1 MLQVGEEKYT
11 PELSRKYYDKIIT
24 YQDDRRNSQ
33 NFYRRLF
40 YMAKKE
46 NKYSE
51 YGIATQAIHTGTD
64 YDAETGAV
72 RRPLHMANS
81 YKLPDDLSKVN
92 YSSTDLLMYS
102 RNGNANQHWLEEK
115 IAALHE
121 ADDAIVLASGVGALH
136 ALFWTLLKTG
146 DRVVYPKVS
155 YMAVYRMFHEL
166 FNNKFGVET
175 VMVDMTDLEE
185 VKAAITPGTRLV
197 HIETPDNPTNGVTDI
212 EAIVK
217 IAHENGALVS
227 VDNTFASPLNQ
238 KPLEYG
244 ADFVVEALTKF
255 INGHGDAQGGAI
267 ISNDLETMD
276 RIRYEAQVNVGA
288 VISPFNAWQIF
299 RGSVTFP
306 LRMQRINDSSQKI
319 AEWLE
324 QRENV
329 TFVSYP
335 GLPSNPGHE
344 LAKRQMKNGYG
355 GVISFGINA
364 DDKAVERFCAA
375 LKVVTFAVSL
385 GHDESLIFPQPSYDE
400 RINLYP
406 EKFRKGFIRFSVG
419 LEEPEDIISDLDQAF
434 RSIGL

>member
-1 MLQVGEEKYT
+1 
-11 PELSRKYYDKIIT
+11 
-24 YQDDRRNSQ
+24 
-33 NFYRRLF
+33 
-40 YMAKKE
+40 MAKKE
-46 NKYSE
+46 NPYKE
-51 YGIATQAIHTGTD
+51 YGVATQAIHTGTD
-64 YDAETGAV
+64 YDEGTGAV

-81 YKLPDDLSKVN
+81 YKLPDDLSQVN
-92 YSSTDLLMYS
+92 YSSTDLLMYA
-102 RNGNANQHWLEEK
+102 RNGNPNQHWLEEK
-115 IAALHE
+115 IAALHN

-166 FNNKFGVET
+166 FNRKFGVET
-175 VMVDMTDLEE
+175 IMVDMTNPDA

-197 HIETPDNPTNGVTDI
+197 HIETPDNPTNGVSNI
-212 EAIVK
+212 AEIVK
-217 IAHENGALVS
+217 IAHANGALVS
-227 VDNTFASPLNQ
+227 VDNTFASPYNQ

-267 ISNDLETMD
+267 ISNNLEAMD
-276 RIRYEAQVNVGA
+276 RIRYEAQVNVGS

-335 GLPSNPGHE
+335 GLPSNSGHE
-344 LAKRQMKNGYG
+344 LAKKQMQNGYG

-364 DDKAVERFCAA
+364 DDKTVERFCAA

-406 EKFRKGFIRFSVG
+406 EKFRRGFIRFSVG
-419 LEEPEDIISDLDQAF
+419 LEEPEDIIFDLNQALE
-434 RSIGL
+434 SIGL

>member
-1 MLQVGEEKYT
+1 MTNL
-11 PELSRKYYDKIIT
+11 
-24 YQDDRRNSQ
+24 
-33 NFYRRLF
+33 
-40 YMAKKE
+40 
-46 NKYSE
+46 
-51 YGIATQAIHTGTD
+51 
-64 YDAETGAV
+64 DA
-72 RRPLHMANS
+72 
-81 YKLPDDLSKVN
+81 
-92 YSSTDLLMYS
+92 
-102 RNGNANQHWLEEK
+102 
-115 IAALHE
+115 
-121 ADDAIVLASGVGALH
+121 
-136 ALFWTLLKTG
+136 
-146 DRVVYPKVS
+146 
-155 YMAVYRMFHEL
+155 
-166 FNNKFGVET
+166 
-175 VMVDMTDLEE
+175 

-197 HIETPDNPTNGVTDI
+197 HIETPDNPTNGVSNI
-212 EAIVK
+212 AEIVK
-217 IAHENGALVS
+217 IAHANGALVS
-227 VDNTFASPLNQ
+227 VDNTFASPYNQ

-267 ISNDLETMD
+267 ISNNLEAMD
-276 RIRYEAQVNVGA
+276 RIRYEAQVNVGS

-335 GLPSNPGHE
+335 GLPSNSGHE
-344 LAKRQMKNGYG
+344 LAKKQMQNGYG

-364 DDKAVERFCAA
+364 DDKTVERFCAA

-406 EKFRKGFIRFSVG
+406 EKFRRGFIRFSVG
-419 LEEPEDIISDLDQAF
+419 LEEPEDIIFDLNQALE
-434 RSIGL
+434 SIGL

>member
-1 MLQVGEEKYT
+1 
-11 PELSRKYYDKIIT
+11 
-24 YQDDRRNSQ
+24 
-33 NFYRRLF
+33 
-40 YMAKKE
+40 MAKKK
-46 NKYSE
+46 NE
-51 YGIATQAIHTGTD
+51 YRGYDISTQAIHTGTN
-64 YDAETGAV
+64 YDMETGAV

-81 YKLPDDLSKVN
+81 FKLPDDLSQVN
-92 YSSTDLLMYS
+92 YSSTDLLMYA
-102 RNGNANQHWLEEK
+102 RNGNPNQHWLEEK

-121 ADDAIVLASGVGALH
+121 ADDAIVLASGVAALH

-146 DRVVYPKVS
+146 DRVVYSKVS

-166 FNNKFGVET
+166 FNQKFGVET
-175 VMVDMTDLEE
+175 VMVDMTDLEA
-185 VKAAITPGTRLV
+185 VKKAITPGTKLV

-212 EAIVK
+212 AAVAQ
-217 IAHENGALVS
+217 IAHANGAVLS

-238 KPLEYG
+238 RPLDLG
-244 ADFVVEALTKF
+244 ADFVIEAITKY

-276 RIRYEAQVNVGA
+276 RIRYEAQVNVGS

-306 LRMQRINDSSQKI
+306 LRMQRINESALRI

-324 QRENV
+324 AREHV

-335 GLPSNPGHE
+335 GLKSNPGYQV
-344 LAKRQMKNGYG
+344 AKKQMKNGFG
-355 GVISFGINA
+355 GVISFGIEA

-375 LKVVTFAVSL
+375 LKIVTFAVSL

-400 RINLYP
+400 RILLYP
-406 EKFRKGFIRFSVG
+406 EIFRKGFIRFSVG
-419 LEEPEDIISDLDQAF
+419 LEDPEDIIGDLDQAMK
-434 RSIGL
+434 RIGV

>member
-1 MLQVGEEKYT
+1 M
-11 PELSRKYYDKIIT
+11 S
-24 YQDDRRNSQ
+24 
-33 NFYRRLF
+33 
-40 YMAKKE
+40 KKE
-46 NKYSE
+46 NRFKF

-81 YKLPDDLSKVN
+81 YRLPDDLSQVN

-115 IAALHE
+115 IAALHG

-136 ALFWTLLKTG
+136 ALFWTLLKSG

-166 FNNKFGVET
+166 FNRKFGVET
-175 VMVDMTDLEE
+175 VMVDMTDLDA
-185 VKAAITPGTRLV
+185 VRKAITPGTRLV
-197 HIETPDNPTNGVTDI
+197 HIETPDNPTVGVTDI
-212 EAIVK
+212 AAIAG
-217 IAHENGALVS
+217 IAHQNGALLS
-227 VDNTFASPLNQ
+227 VDNTFASPYNQ
-238 KPLEYG
+238 KPLELG

-267 ISNDLETMD
+267 LSNDLETMD

-306 LRMQRINDSSQKI
+306 LRMQRINETSQKI

-324 QRENV
+324 QRKNV

-335 GLPSNPGHE
+335 GLPDNPGHE
-344 LAKRQMKNGYG
+344 LAKRQMKNGFG
-355 GVISFGINA
+355 GVISFGVAA
-364 DDKAVERFCAA
+364 DDKTVERFCTA

-400 RINLYP
+400 RIGLYP
-406 EKFRKGFIRFSVG
+406 ERFRSGFIRFSVG
-419 LEEPEDIISDLDQAF
+419 LEEPEDIIADLDQAF
-434 RSIGL
+434 RAVGL

>member
-1 MLQVGEEKYT
+1 M
-11 PELSRKYYDKIIT
+11 S
-24 YQDDRRNSQ
+24 
-33 NFYRRLF
+33 
-40 YMAKKE
+40 KK
-46 NKYSE
+46 NNPYKN
-51 YGIATQAIHTGTD
+51 YGITTQAVHTGTD
-64 YDAETGAV
+64 YDLETGAV

-81 YKLPDDLSKVN
+81 YKLPDDLSQVN

-121 ADDAIVLASGVGALH
+121 ADDAIVLASGVAALH
-136 ALFWTLLKTG
+136 ALFWTLLKSG

-155 YMAVYRMFHEL
+155 YMAVYRLFHEL
-166 FNNKFGVET
+166 FNVKFGVDT
-175 VMVDMTDLEE
+175 VMADMTDLEE
-185 VKAAITPGTRLV
+185 VNKAITPGTRLV

-212 EAIVK
+212 ESVVK

-227 VDNTFASPLNQ
+227 VDNTFASPFNQ
-238 KPLEYG
+238 RPLSLG

-276 RIRYEAQVNVGA
+276 RIRYEAQVNVGS

-306 LRMQRINDSSQKI
+306 LRMQRINDSSQRI

-324 QRENV
+324 RRENV

-335 GLPSNPGHE
+335 GLVSNPGHE
-344 LAKRQMKNGYG
+344 LAKRQMENGYG
-355 GVISFGINA
+355 GVISFGVNA
-364 DDKAVERFCAA
+364 DDKTVEKFCAA

-400 RINLYP
+400 RIHLYP
-406 EKFRKGFIRFSVG
+406 EIQKRIYPFQRGT
-419 LEEPEDIISDLDQAF
+419 
-434 RSIGL
+434 

>member
-1 MLQVGEEKYT
+1 
-11 PELSRKYYDKIIT
+11 
-24 YQDDRRNSQ
+24 
-33 NFYRRLF
+33 
-40 YMAKKE
+40 MAKKE
-46 NKYSE
+46 NKYKG
-51 YGIATQAIHTGTD
+51 YDITTQAIHTGAD
-64 YDAETGAV
+64 YDEGTGAV

-81 YKLPDDLSKVN
+81 YKLPDDLSQVN

-102 RNGNANQHWLEEK
+102 RNGNPNQHWLEEK
-115 IAALHE
+115 IAALHD
-121 ADDAIVLASGVGALH
+121 ADDAIVLASGVAALH
-136 ALFWTLLKTG
+136 ALFWTLLKSG
-146 DRVVYPKVS
+146 DRVIYPKVS

-166 FNNKFGVET
+166 FNRKFGVET
-175 VMVDMTDLEE
+175 VMVDMTDLNA
-185 VKAAITPGTRLV
+185 VRKAITPGTKLV

-212 EAIVK
+212 EAIAR
-217 IAHENGALVS
+217 IAHENGALLS
-227 VDNTFASPLNQ
+227 VNNTFASPFNQ
-238 KPLEYG
+238 KPLELG
-244 ADFVVEALTKF
+244 ADFVVESLTKF

-306 LRMQRINDSSQKI
+306 LRMLRINESSQKI

-324 QRENV
+324 QRKNV

-335 GLPSNPGHE
+335 GLLSNPGHE

-355 GVISFGINA
+355 GVISFGVDT
-364 DDKAVERFCAA
+364 DDKTVERFCAA

-419 LEEPEDIISDLDQAF
+419 LEDPEDIIADLDQALKT
-434 RSIGL
+434 IGL

>member
-1 MLQVGEEKYT
+1 
-11 PELSRKYYDKIIT
+11 
-24 YQDDRRNSQ
+24 
-33 NFYRRLF
+33 
-40 YMAKKE
+40 MAKKD
-46 NKYSE
+46 NPYKGF
-51 YGIATQAIHTGTD
+51 GINTQAIHTGTG

-81 YKLPDDLSKVN
+81 YKLPNDLSKVN
-92 YSSTDLLMYS
+92 YSSTDLLMYA

-115 IAALHE
+115 IAALHD

-146 DRVVYPKVS
+146 DRVVYPNVS

-166 FNNKFGVET
+166 FNKKFGVET
-175 VMVDMTDLEE
+175 VMVDMTDIEA
-185 VKAAITPGTRLV
+185 VKTVITPGTRLV

-212 EAIVK
+212 EAVVK
-217 IAHENGALVS
+217 IAHENGAVVS
-227 VDNTFASPLNQ
+227 VDNTFASPFNQ
-238 KPLEYG
+238 KPLVYG
-244 ADFVVEALTKF
+244 ADFVVESLTKY

-306 LRMQRINDSSQKI
+306 LRMQKINESSQEI
-319 AEWLE
+319 AKWLE
-324 QRENV
+324 KRENV

-335 GLPSNPGHE
+335 GLSSNPGHE
-344 LAKRQMKNGYG
+344 LAKRQMKNGFG

-364 DDKAVERFCAA
+364 DDKAVERFCSA
-375 LKVVTFAVSL
+375 LKVITFAVSL

-400 RINLYP
+400 RIDLYP
-406 EKFRKGFIRFSVG
+406 ENFRNGFIRFSVG
-419 LEEPEDIISDLDQAF
+419 LEDVEDIITDLDQALKT
-434 RSIGL
+434 IGL

>member
-1 MLQVGEEKYT
+1 
-11 PELSRKYYDKIIT
+11 
-24 YQDDRRNSQ
+24 
-33 NFYRRLF
+33 
-40 YMAKKE
+40 MAKKE
-46 NKYSE
+46 NPYKE
-51 YGIATQAIHTGTD
+51 YGVATQAIHTGTD
-64 YDAETGAV
+64 YDEGTGAV

-81 YKLPDDLSKVN
+81 YKLPDDLSQVN
-92 YSSTDLLMYS
+92 YSSTDLLMYA
-102 RNGNANQHWLEEK
+102 RNGNPNQHWLEEK
-115 IAALHE
+115 IAALHN

-166 FNNKFGVET
+166 FNRKFGVET
-175 VMVDMTDLEE
+175 IMVDMTNLDA

-197 HIETPDNPTNGVTDI
+197 HIETPDNPTNGVSNI
-212 EAIVK
+212 AEIVK
-217 IAHENGALVS
+217 IAHANGALVS
-227 VDNTFASPLNQ
+227 VDNTFASPYNQ

-267 ISNDLETMD
+267 ISNNLEAMD
-276 RIRYEAQVNVGA
+276 RIRYEAQVNVGS

-335 GLPSNPGHE
+335 GLPSNSGHE
-344 LAKRQMKNGYG
+344 LAKKQMQNGYG

-364 DDKAVERFCAA
+364 DDKTVERFCAA

-406 EKFRKGFIRFSVG
+406 EKFRRGFIRFSVG
-419 LEEPEDIISDLDQAF
+419 LEEPEDIIFDLNQALE
-434 RSIGL
+434 SIGL

>member
-1 MLQVGEEKYT
+1 
-11 PELSRKYYDKIIT
+11 
-24 YQDDRRNSQ
+24 
-33 NFYRRLF
+33 
-40 YMAKKE
+40 MAKKE
-46 NKYSE
+46 NPYRE
-51 YGIATQAIHTGTD
+51 YGINTQAIHTGTD
-64 YDAETGAV
+64 YDQETGAV

-166 FNNKFGVET
+166 FNRKFGVET
-175 VMVDMTDLEE
+175 VMVDMTDLDA
-185 VKAAITPGTRLV
+185 VKQAITPGTRLV
-197 HIETPDNPTNGVTDI
+197 HIETPDNPTNGVSDI
-212 EAIVK
+212 EAIAR
-217 IAHENGALVS
+217 IAHENGALLS

-238 KPLEYG
+238 KPLQLG

-306 LRMQRINDSSQKI
+306 LRMQRINESSLKI

-324 QRENV
+324 QREHV

-335 GLPSNPGHE
+335 GLNSNPGHE
-344 LAKRQMKNGYG
+344 LAIRQMQNGFG
-355 GVISFGINA
+355 GVISFGIET
-364 DDKAVERFCAA
+364 DDKTVERFCAA

-400 RINLYP
+400 RILLYP
-406 EKFRKGFIRFSVG
+406 EKFQRGFIRFSVG
-419 LEEPEDIISDLDQAF
+419 LEEPEDIIKDLNQAL
-434 RSIGL
+434 RRIGL

>member
-1 MLQVGEEKYT
+1 
-11 PELSRKYYDKIIT
+11 
-24 YQDDRRNSQ
+24 
-33 NFYRRLF
+33 
-40 YMAKKE
+40 MATKE
-46 NKYSE
+46 NPYKD

-64 YDAETGAV
+64 YDEGTGAV

-81 YKLPDDLSKVN
+81 YRLPDDLSQVN
-92 YSSTDLLMYS
+92 YSSTDLLMYA
-102 RNGNANQHWLEEK
+102 RNGNPNQHWLEEK
-115 IAALHE
+115 LAALHN

-136 ALFWTLLKTG
+136 ALFWTLLQSG
-146 DRVVYPKVS
+146 DRVVYPNVS

-166 FNNKFGVET
+166 FNHKFNVDT
-175 VMVDMTDLEE
+175 IMADMTDLQAVREA
-185 VKAAITPGTRLV
+185 VTPGTRLV
-197 HIETPDNPTNGVTDI
+197 HIETPDNPTVGVADI
-212 EAIVK
+212 AAIAR
-217 IAHENGALVS
+217 IAHENGAVLS
-227 VDNTFASPLNQ
+227 VDNTFASPFNQ
-238 KPLEYG
+238 NPLELG
-244 ADFVVEALTKF
+244 ADFVVESLTKF

-267 ISNDLETMD
+267 ISNDVETME
-276 RIRYEAQVNVGA
+276 RIRYEAQVNVGS

-306 LRMQRINDSSQKI
+306 LRMQRINESSQMI

-324 QRENV
+324 KQEYV

-385 GHDESLIFPQPSYDE
+385 GHDESLVFPQPSYDE
-400 RINLYP
+400 RIRLYP
-406 EKFRKGFIRFSVG
+406 KKFQKGFIRFSVG
-419 LEEPEDIISDLDQAF
+419 LEEPEDIIADLKQAF
-434 RSIGL
+434 KKAGVVKNTF

>member
-1 MLQVGEEKYT
+1 
-11 PELSRKYYDKIIT
+11 
-24 YQDDRRNSQ
+24 
-33 NFYRRLF
+33 
-40 YMAKKE
+40 MAKKD
-46 NKYSE
+46 NQYKG

-64 YDAETGAV
+64 YDEGTGAV

-81 YKLPDDLSKVN
+81 YKLPDDLSQVN

-102 RNGNANQHWLEEK
+102 RNGNPNQHWLEEK

-121 ADDAIVLASGVGALH
+121 ADDAIVLASGVAALH

-166 FNNKFGVET
+166 FNRKFGVET
-175 VMVDMTDLEE
+175 VMVDMTDPEA
-185 VKAAITPGTRLV
+185 VKRAITPGTRLV

-212 EAIVK
+212 EAVVRL
-217 IAHENGALVS
+217 AHENGAVVS
-227 VDNTFASPLNQ
+227 VDNTFASPYNQ
-238 KPLEYG
+238 KPLGFG

-276 RIRYEAQVNVGA
+276 RIRYEAQVNVGS

-306 LRMQRINDSSQKI
+306 LRMQRINASTQII

-324 QRENV
+324 KRENI

-335 GLPSNPGHE
+335 GLPSNSGHA

-355 GVISFGINA
+355 GVISFGVNT
-364 DDKAVERFCAA
+364 DDKTVERFCAA

-400 RINLYP
+400 RIELYP

-419 LEEPEDIISDLDQAF
+419 LEEPEDIISDLNQAL
-434 RSIGL
+434 RAVGL

>member
-1 MLQVGEEKYT
+1 
-11 PELSRKYYDKIIT
+11 
-24 YQDDRRNSQ
+24 
-33 NFYRRLF
+33 
-40 YMAKKE
+40 MAKKT
-46 NKYSE
+46 NRFQGYDIS
-51 YGIATQAIHTGTD
+51 TQAVHTGTD
-64 YDAETGAV
+64 YDLGTGAL

-81 YKLPDDLSKVN
+81 FKLPDDLSQVN

-102 RNGNANQHWLEEK
+102 RNGNPNQHWLEEK

-136 ALFWTLLKTG
+136 ALFWTLLSSG
-146 DRVVYPKVS
+146 DRVVYPNVS

-166 FNNKFGVET
+166 FNKKFGVET
-175 VMVDMTDLEE
+175 VMVDMTDLEA
-185 VKAAITPGTRLV
+185 VKKAITPGTRLV
-197 HIETPDNPTNGVTDI
+197 HVETPDNPTNGVSNI
-212 EAIVK
+212 EEIAR
-217 IAHENGALVS
+217 IAHENGALLS
-227 VDNTFASPLNQ
+227 VDNTFASPMNQ
-238 KPLEYG
+238 KPLELG
-244 ADFVVEALTKF
+244 ADFVIESLTKF

-299 RGSVTFP
+299 RGSVTYP
-306 LRMQRINDSSQKI
+306 IRMQRVNETTQKV

-335 GLPSNPGHE
+335 GLKSNPGHE
-344 LAKRQMKNGYG
+344 LAQKQMKGGYG
-355 GVISFGINA
+355 GVIAFGLAA
-364 DDKAVERFCAA
+364 DDKTVERFCAA
-375 LKVVTFAVSL
+375 LKVISFAVSL

-406 EKFRKGFIRFSVG
+406 EKFRKGFIRFSIG
-419 LEEPEDIISDLDQAF
+419 LEDAEDIIADLDQALKQ
-434 RSIGL
+434 IGL